1 MNKKTNVLIALL
13 LLLGVNTFAQDEDQD
28 VKTNELDEV
37 VVTDSR
43 FALKRENSGKTV
55 IKITQQEIEQ
65 NQGRTFAELINTKS
79 GIEINGSRSNAGQNL
94 GVRVRG
100 GNNRQVLVIID
111 GVQVSDPSQPNG
123 EYDLRLLDLGNI
135 ESIEIVK
142 GAASTLYG
150 SGAATAVINITT
162 KKAEEGKVNF
172 VINSSIGTN
181 HAEDNLDFDIAYF
194 TNGIHLSGIDK
205 KFNYKLGF
213 NQQFTDGFSAALV
226 EDGQGDDFSR
236 YSVDLNLGY
245 NFSDAFSLNV
255 FGNITDIDS
264 DFDDGA
270 FADADN
276 TFESQQYRFGL
287 SSVLN
292 YTKGSV
298 NLNTSYSDFERG
310 FFSAFGPFITDG
322 SNFIL
327 DVYNKY
333 NFNNKFYT
341 ILGLNVINNE
351 VSFDEDVDFNII
363 DPYVNVV
370 YASEFGLNVN
380 AGGRLNNHSEYGSNF
395 VFNIN
400 PSYAYKLNNDEDI
413 KVFGSYST
421 SFITPSLSQLFGPFG
436 ANPDLDPEENLT
448 IEGGIEYQLGS
459 KLRASVLYFNREEED
474 VILTNPNTF
483 ALFNNPEE
491 QTVEGI
497 EVEVNYNPIE
507 SVSIAANYTFVDNSD
522 DILILVP
529 ESKLNAS
536 VSYNF
541 SPRTFAS
548 ISYQF
553 TGERIG
559 LFFDPETFVSNP
571 VDLDSFN
578 LVNLSFNHTLKNDK
592 ITFFASIDNLFNEDY
607 QEVFGFTTQGFNT
620 RIGLKLRLL

>member
-400 PSYAYKLNNDEDI
+400 PSYAYKLNNDEYI